1 MVCLG
6 FTIIFESAEYHFYS
20 GLSRAASCDSGLPER
35 CRQHFEALAA
45 HYRQLETWAENCP
58 ENFENRAAV
67 VSAEIAHIEGR
78 ELDADRL
85 YSRLCARRRRMVLST
100 MRR

>member
-1 MVCLG
+1 LASLS
-6 FTIIFESAEYHFYS
+6 FFESAEYHFYS
-20 GLSRAASCDSGLPER
+20 GLCRAASCDSELPER

-45 HYRQLETWAENCP
+45 RYRQLETWAENCP
-58 ENFENRAAV
+58 ENFENRAAL

-85 YSRLCARRRRMVLST
+85 YEQA
-100 MRR
+100 MRSAQANGFIHNEALT